1 MMGEFSNRGERTK
14 EIPKR
19 ATLRHRKRRRPASA
33 PFVAR
38 LRARGEVPASGRIV
52 FRSASQ
58 ILR

>member
-1 MMGEFSNRGERTK
+1 MMGELSSRGERTT
-14 EIPKR
+14 ELPK
-19 ATLRHRKRRRPASA
+19 AAILRHRKRGRPAVA

-38 LRARGEVPASGRIV
+38 LRAPGEVPASGRIV